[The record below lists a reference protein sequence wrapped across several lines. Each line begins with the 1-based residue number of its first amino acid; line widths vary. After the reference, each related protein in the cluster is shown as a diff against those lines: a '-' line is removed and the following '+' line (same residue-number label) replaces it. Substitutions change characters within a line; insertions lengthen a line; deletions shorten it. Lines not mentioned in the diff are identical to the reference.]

1 VIDRHERIK
10 KPNQLS
16 RGTKDQLYL
25 SLRFGLIQSLESY
38 GERLPVI
45 VDEALVNCDPDRA
58 RVAVEAFAELA
69 RTNQVLVMTCHPWM
83 RDLFEEVSPNT
94 KVIELDS

>member
-1 VIDRHERIK
+1 M
-10 KPNQLS
+10 
-16 RGTKDQLYL
+16 
-25 SLRFGLIQSLESY
+25 
-38 GERLPVI
+38 
-45 VDEALVNCDPDRA
+45 NCDPDRA

-69 RTNQVLVMTCHPWM
+69 RTNQVLVMTGHPWM